1 VLLKRALLAALIA
14 LAPVAIA
21 LAQTPIPRLV
31 SGINDPDRLLDAQ
44 RIADL
49 NKKLAAA
56 EQRKDIRF
64 VVLVARD
71 IAPEKTARYGERALV
86 LWRDAAGAKS
96 RVVLLV
102 VIAEAKAAWLVEHD
116 TKLTLSDAQQIVF
129 ETIIPKLKTGHD
141 IASGIEAGMNQ
152 VISVLDGTPLPPPPD
167 QTGAWHSLVAR
178 LDSFRYDL
186 EGPAGSGQVRE
197 FLFLAIGVALGLGA
211 RPFAGRWLA
220 ASLAALVAGF
230 GSWLQYGF
238 IVPFAAVA
246 FVIVLFG
253 WRHWLGRRNSTT
265 SGS

>member
-14 LAPVAIA
+14 LAPVTA

-31 SGINDPDRLLDAQ
+31 SGINDPDRLLDVQ

-56 EQRKDIRF
+56 EQRKDIQF

-71 IAPEKTARYGERALV
+71 IAPEKTARYGERALA

-102 VIAEAKAAWLVEHD
+102 VIAEAKAAWLVEHG
-116 TKLTLSDAQQIVF
+116 TELTLSDAQQIVF
-129 ETIIPKLKTGHD
+129 ETIVPKFGTGHD
-141 IASGIEAGMNQ
+141 IASGIDAGMNQ

-178 LDSFRYDL
+178 LDGFRYDH
-186 EGPAGSGQVRE
+186 EGPAGSGPLRE

-220 ASLAALVAGF
+220 ALLAALVAGF

-246 FVIVLFG
+246 FVIVVFG

-265 SGS
+265 SGG